1 MNQIM
6 RRVIE
11 EERITMMNEEEE
23 IQQAIMNSIE
33 DK

>member
-11 EERITMMNEEEE
+11 EERTIMMNEEEE